1 MKYAEFVS
9 PPMKVLHQV
18 LNFQEMSVPLFW
30 ESVVIAFIC
39 NVLPRGFLRDK
50 PVPCVD
56 RIGNLELMQLRADDH
71 KCGMYLVGRKKE
83 RSNFYCTLVYST
95 YISIMNWH

>member
-1 MKYAEFVS
+1 MVWRTGRGIVEMMMKYAEFVS

-56 RIGNLELMQLRADDH
+56 RIGKGIDDD
-71 KCGMYLVGRKKE
+71 
-83 RSNFYCTLVYST
+83 
-95 YISIMNWH
+95 